1 MFLNIILFVSNDSG
15 ILFDK
20 IKKHDGKFSYMVYI
34 KEIKLLTRFVSF
46 IEYDNYMMKPFKLY
60 LFEDEDTSRKKIR
73 LQISE

>member
-1 MFLNIILFVSNDSG
+1 MENVYSGIIFDKTKKNDSRY
-15 ILFDK
+15 
-20 IKKHDGKFSYMVYI
+20 SYMIYI

-46 IEYDNYMMKPFKLY
+46 IEYDNYMKKAFKLY